1 MPRVLVVAYFFPPL
15 GGGGVHRPL
24 AWARYLPEHDWNVTV
39 IASAPGGY
47 FIDDA
52 TLLSRI
58 PAATEVIR
66 VAAPTA
72 VALWRRHLAPSPAGA
87 VAEPSPRPTRRGPM
101 RGLVRRDDALRALA
115 RFAFLPDSYRAWT
128 GPAVRAGR
136 ARIARGDIDAVLS
149 TSPPE
154 SCHLVGEALA
164 RPADGRA
171 LPWLADFR
179 DPWVG
184 LHYRTPPTPIH
195 LALQKR
201 LERRVLTR
209 ADRVLVASHT
219 HERALEGT
227 LPADQIRAR
236 VRFLPNGAEL
246 EELEANGDGAHGPL
260 DAAEA
265 TAARPG
271 APGAITGP
279 ARIVYTGTLVETPA
293 MLRFLEALA
302 RRLSYEPGRRRHV
315 ELVVAGAFG
324 EDYARCVQALDLG
337 DVVRFMGPVP
347 NAEAR
352 RLQNEADVLL
362 LVRNEG
368 PGYEAMVPG
377 KLYEYL
383 AARRPVVAMVG
394 TSEASGLARACGA
407 AVAAPNDG
415 EAAVAAVFAVL
426 DGAPAAAQPD
436 AAAIESLLHARSR
449 RALAGT
455 LAAELSAAIA
465 ERR

>member
-1 MPRVLVVAYFFPPL
+1 MK
-15 GGGGVHRPL
+15 
-24 AWARYLPEHDWNVTV
+24 
-39 IASAPGGY
+39 
-47 FIDDA
+47 
-52 TLLSRI
+52 
-58 PAATEVIR
+58 
-66 VAAPTA
+66 
-72 VALWRRHLAPSPAGA
+72 
-87 VAEPSPRPTRRGPM
+87 
-101 RGLVRRDDALRALA
+101 GLVRRDDALRAVA
-115 RFAFLPDSYRAWT
+115 RFAFVPDSYRAWT
-128 GPAVRAGR
+128 GPAIRAGR
-136 ARIARGDIDAVLS
+136 ERMARGDIDAILS

-164 RPADGRA
+164 RPTAGPV

-184 LHYRTPPTPIH
+184 LHYRTPPTPLH
-195 LALQKR
+195 AVLQRR
-201 LERRVLTR
+201 LERRVLDR

-227 LPADQIRAR
+227 LAEDQVRAR

-246 EELEANGDGAHGPL
+246 DELEANGNGPGNGHGNGHT
-260 DAAEA
+260 ASEA
-265 TAARPG
+265 SAPTAA
-271 APGAITGP
+271 APTAASDP

-293 MLRFLEALA
+293 MLRFLEAMA

-315 ELVVAGAFG
+315 ELLVAGPFG
-324 EDYARCVQALDLG
+324 EEYAARVHALDLD
-337 DVVRFMGPVP
+337 DVVRFVGPVP

-352 RLQNEADVLL
+352 RLQKEADVLL

-383 AARRPVVAMVG
+383 AARRPIVAMVG

-426 DGAPAAAQPD
+426 DRAPAAARPD
-436 AAAIESLLHARSR
+436 EPAIAALLLARSR

-455 LAAELSAAIA
+455 LAAELSAALA
-465 ERR
+465 GQGRA